1 VRTKRR
7 FSILL
12 ALFAGYWV
20 LVVVLLVAARGFY
33 DSQLPQAV
41 RLPGNNQ
48 RPVEIGTL
56 LVLVALFAVLSSGV
70 IRSWRWTFWLILV
83 VFLLDIVRV
92 PAAAFQPAGIVPRQ
106 GLAWDAVLQAVV
118 GLIQFV
124 YETTC
129 SRSGCSN
136 RSTSTPIN
144 FAGLAPSTI
153 R

>member
-70 IRSWRWTFWLILV
+70 IRSWRWTFWLILI
-83 VFLLDIVRV
+83 VFLVNVVRV
-92 PAAAFQPAGIVPRQ
+92 PAAALQLAGIVPRQ
-106 GLAWDAVLQAVV
+106 GPAWDGMKL
-118 GLIQFV
+118 
-124 YETTC
+124 
-129 SRSGCSN
+129 SN
-136 RSTSTPIN
+136 D
-144 FAGLAPSTI
+144 L
-153 R
+153 